1 VGNKFFL
8 GQDNNNGSDVTF
20 FVSGSSNGAIRG
32 SGVSVFGGDLV
43 TSGVL
48 NVEGKVSND
57 FVAKIDNDSPSA
69 GHVLKLLTEGNG
81 SGSRLLEMEDGD
93 GDTVFRARADG
104 RFGFGPNGVS
114 SMGAGTFVVGID
126 GSHTADIAISK
137 RLQHLGDSNTYMDFT
152 AVDQIE
158 FVAGGID
165 MIHMTEDDSQDM
177 IVFNDGGV
185 DVDFE
190 VKSATDHVDG
200 NHPALHLQGSSGR
213 LGLGTNSPTSILHIE
228 DSAPTVT
235 IQRDDNAN
243 SSTLQ
248 FLGQAGA
255 TANMVH
261 LATSNDLVF
270 STHNGSGQEEILRL
284 GAYSVIDHRRIVM
297 LSGSSVGP
305 NSMQPSQTSD
315 INFFVSG
322 STNSKDTG
330 RKGTAVFGGDVVISG
345 SLRAR
350 EINTTVHKYNPA
362 DNGKYYVN
370 FYTNGSGAPGDSD
383 TRMIA
388 PYAGSLVKVMFR
400 VSSACGNTVIGFH
413 TNVDGQ
419 SALNGT
425 AEEEVTVDVSSPNN
439 SYTFNFGM
447 PSVYGQ
453 GNIIGISVNP
463 TLDPGN
469 VILTAVWEFETYR

>member
-1 VGNKFFL
+1 MGNKFFL
-8 GQDNNNGSDVTF
+8 GRDDSNGSDVTF
-20 FVSGSSNGAIRG
+20 FVSGSSNGAIKG

-48 NVEGKVSND
+48 NVEASVSND
-57 FVAKIDNDSPSA
+57 FVAKIDNDSASA

-81 SGSRLLEMEDGD
+81 AGSRLLEMEDGD
-93 GDTVFRARADG
+93 GDIVFRARADG
-104 RFGFGPNGVS
+104 RFGFGPSGVS
-114 SMGAGTFVVGID
+114 SMGAGSFVVGID
-126 GSHTADIAISK
+126 GGHTSDIAISK
-137 RLQHLGDSNTYMDFT
+137 RLQHLGDSDTYMDFPSVDKIDFVVGNQNIISMAEVGNKGYLT
-152 AVDQIE
+152 A
-158 FVAGGID
+158 
-165 MIHMTEDDSQDM
+165 
-177 IVFNDGGV
+177 
-185 DVDFE
+185 
-190 VKSATDHVDG
+190 
-200 NHPALHLQGSSGR
+200 
-213 LGLGTNSPTSILHIE
+213 
-228 DSAPTVT
+228 
-235 IQRDDNAN
+235 
-243 SSTLQ
+243 
-248 FLGQAGA
+248 
-255 TANMVH
+255 
-261 LATSNDLVF
+261 
-270 STHNGSGQEEILRL
+270 L
-284 GAYSVIDHRRIVM
+284 GAVI
-297 LSGSSVGP
+297 S
-305 NSMQPSQTSD
+305 NTSD
-315 INFFVSG
+315 VNFSVSG
-322 STNSKDTG
+322 STNSMGTG
-330 RKGTAVFGGDVVISG
+330 TPGTAVFGGDVVVSG

-439 SYTFNFGM
+439 SYTFNFGL
-447 PSVYGQ
+447 PSVYAP

-463 TLDPGN
+463 TLDPGD